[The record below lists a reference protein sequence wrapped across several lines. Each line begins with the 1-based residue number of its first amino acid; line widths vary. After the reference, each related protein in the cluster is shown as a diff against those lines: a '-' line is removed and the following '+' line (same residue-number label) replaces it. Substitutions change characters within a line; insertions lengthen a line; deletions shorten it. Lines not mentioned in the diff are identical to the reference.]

1 MGAFFFNRR
10 KCLMEMYILILCG
23 IGLLQV
29 LLLVI
34 LLFKKNKINTSSFE
48 NIVKTEIAFFRK
60 EMVDAQKS
68 QRQELQS
75 SLETFRETSIKIS
88 RQQRDELSNSLAL
101 FEKRFTQNINELT
114 KTQREG
120 NEKIRSAV
128 ETKLA
133 EIQKDNG
140 EKLEKMRET
149 VDEKLHKTL
158 ETRLGES
165 FKLVSERLELV
176 QKGLGEM
183 HTLATGVGDLKK
195 VLSNVKTKG
204 VLGEYQL
211 GALLEQIL
219 TPSQYSQNVKTK
231 KNSNDLVEYGVK
243 IPSKEDSNRII
254 WLPIDA
260 KFPSEDYERL
270 MYAYDLADIDEINRN
285 KKELERKIKLFAKD
299 IASKYIDPPN
309 TTDFA
314 IMFLPFEGLFAEV
327 LRIPSLFETV
337 QREYK
342 ITITGPTTISAFLSS
357 LQMGFRSLAVEK
369 RTSEIWNLLG
379 AVRSEFGK
387 FGEVLEKTKTKL
399 EAASKEIGNAEVRSR
414 AIERKLKD
422 VEEIPQSLSDNLLE

>member
-1 MGAFFFNRR
+1 
-10 KCLMEMYILILCG
+10 MEQYILILCG

-29 LLLVI
+29 LLLII

-60 EMVDAQKS
+60 EMSEAQKN

-75 SLETFRETSIKIS
+75 SLESFRETSIRMSK
-88 RQQRDELSNSLAL
+88 QQRDELSNSLAL
-101 FEKRFTQNINELT
+101 FEKRFTQSINELT
-114 KTQREG
+114 KTQRDG
-120 NEKIRSAV
+120 NERIRLAV

-133 EIQKDNG
+133 DIQKDNG

-165 FKLVSERLELV
+165 FKLVSDRLELV

-183 HTLATGVGDLKK
+183 QTLATGVGDLKK

-243 IPSKEDSNRII
+243 IPSKEDSSRII

-270 MYAYDLADIDEINRN
+270 MNAYDLADIDEINRN
-285 KKELERKIKLFAKD
+285 KKELDRKIKLFAKE
-299 IASKYIDPPN
+299 IATKYIDPPN

-422 VEEIPQSLSDNLLE
+422 VEEIPQSVSAKLLE

>member
-1 MGAFFFNRR
+1 
-10 KCLMEMYILILCG
+10 MELYILILCG

-29 LLLVI
+29 LLLII

-48 NIVKTEIAFFRK
+48 NIVKTEITIFRK
-60 EMVDAQKS
+60 EMADVQKN

-75 SLETFRETSIKIS
+75 SLETFRETSIRMSK
-88 RQQRDELSNSLAL
+88 QQRDELSNSLAL

-114 KTQREG
+114 KTQRDG
-120 NEKIRSAV
+120 NEKIRLAV

-133 EIQKDNG
+133 DIQKDNG

-165 FKLVSERLELV
+165 FKLVSDRLELV

-183 HTLATGVGDLKK
+183 QTLATGVGDLKK

-270 MYAYDLADIDEINRN
+270 MNAYDLADIDEINRN
-285 KKELERKIKLFAKD
+285 KKELERKIKLFAKE
-299 IASKYIDPPN
+299 IATKYIDPPN

-422 VEEIPQSLSDNLLE
+422 VEEIPQSVSAKLLE